1 MGTNQL
7 ICSANQLTAFNM
19 MITLVFNW
27 LSLDVKV
34 LDLVVLGQKSIAK
47 FQKINRNVY
56 ARRKPNVP
64 KVLQRA
70 ITTKNKYNAS
80 LLK

>member
-1 MGTNQL
+1 
-7 ICSANQLTAFNM
+7 M

-56 ARRKPNVP
+56 ARKPNVP

-70 ITTKNKYNAS
+70 ITTKNRDNAN